1 MEQLHF
7 ITKLLDIKDPNIQ
20 ILDIINKDTH
30 KEIIAKLDYDAP
42 SCPECGNQLKKYDFQ
57 KPSKIPYLETT
68 GMPTR
73 ILLRKRRF
81 KCYHCSKMMVAETSI
96 VKKNHQ
102 IPRIINQKIAQKL
115 IEKISMTDI
124 AHQLFIST
132 STVIRKL
139 NDFHFKHDFS
149 CLPEIMSWDV
159 ETVRVVTVSIGRLEM
174 SFIAQDFD
182 KLNIITVLEG
192 RTQAVIR
199 DHFLKYD
206 RAVRCQVKI
215 ITMDMFSPYYD
226 LAKQLRF
233 QISRLRLKQSPNAK
247 IVLDC
252 FHIVQHL
259 SRAMSRVRVQI
270 MNQFHRKSH
279 EYKAIKRYWKLI
291 QQDSRKLSDKRFYR
305 PTFRMHLTNKEILN
319 KLLSYSKDLK
329 HHYQLYQLLLF
340 HFQNKEPEKFFGLIE
355 DNLKQVHPIFQTV
368 FKTFLKDKEKII
380 NALQLH
386 YSNAKLEATNN
397 LIKLIKRN
405 AFGFRNFENFK
416 KRIFIALNIKKE
428 RTKFVL
434 SRA

>member
-1 MEQLHF
+1 
-7 ITKLLDIKDPNIQ
+7 
-20 ILDIINKDTH
+20 
-30 KEIIAKLDYDAP
+30 
-42 SCPECGNQLKKYDFQ
+42 
-57 KPSKIPYLETT
+57 
-68 GMPTR
+68 
-73 ILLRKRRF
+73 
-81 KCYHCSKMMVAETSI
+81 
-96 VKKNHQ
+96 
-102 IPRIINQKIAQKL
+102 
-115 IEKISMTDI
+115 
-124 AHQLFIST
+124 
-132 STVIRKL
+132 
-139 NDFHFKHDFS
+139 
-149 CLPEIMSWDV
+149 
-159 ETVRVVTVSIGRLEM
+159 M
-174 SFIAQDFD
+174 SFIAQDFNN
-182 KLNIITVLEG
+182 LNIITVLEG

-206 RAVRCQVKI
+206 RAVRCRVKI

-291 QQDSRKLSDKRFYR
+291 QQDSCKLSDKRFYR
-305 PTFRMHLTNKEILN
+305 PIFRMHLTNKEILN
-319 KLLSYSKDLK
+319 KLLSYSEDLK

-368 FKTFLKDKEKII
+368 FKTFLKDKEKLV
-380 NALQLH
+380 NTLQLH

>member
-124 AHQLFIST
+124 AHQLSIST

-139 NDFHFKHDFS
+139 NDFHFKHDFF
-149 CLPEIMSWDV
+149 CLPEIMSWD
-159 ETVRVVTVSIGRLEM
+159 EYAFTKGKM
-174 SFIAQDFD
+174 SFIAQDFNN
-182 KLNIITVLEG
+182 LNIITVLEG

-206 RAVRCQVKI
+206 RAVRCRVKI
-215 ITMDMFSPYYD
+215 ITMDMFSPYYG
-226 LAKQLRF
+226 LAKQLR
-233 QISRLRLKQSPNAK
+233 
-247 IVLDC
+247 

-319 KLLSYSKDLK
+319 KLLSYSQDLK
-329 HHYQLYQLLLF
+329 HHYQLLLF

-355 DNLKQVHPIFQTV
+355 DNLKQVHPLFQTV
-368 FKTFLKDKEKII
+368 FKTFLKDKEKIV
-380 NALQLH
+380 NALQLP

>member
-1 MEQLHF
+1 
-7 ITKLLDIKDPNIQ
+7 
-20 ILDIINKDTH
+20 
-30 KEIIAKLDYDAP
+30 
-42 SCPECGNQLKKYDFQ
+42 
-57 KPSKIPYLETT
+57 
-68 GMPTR
+68 
-73 ILLRKRRF
+73 
-81 KCYHCSKMMVAETSI
+81 
-96 VKKNHQ
+96 
-102 IPRIINQKIAQKL
+102 
-115 IEKISMTDI
+115 
-124 AHQLFIST
+124 
-132 STVIRKL
+132 
-139 NDFHFKHDFS
+139 
-149 CLPEIMSWDV
+149 
-159 ETVRVVTVSIGRLEM
+159 M
-174 SFIAQDFD
+174 SFIAQDFE
-182 KLNIITVLEG
+182 KLDIITVLEG

-206 RAVRCQVKI
+206 RAVRCRVKI

-340 HFQNKEPEKFFGLIE
+340 HFQNKEPEKFFELIE

-368 FKTFLKDKEKII
+368 FKTFLKDKEKIV

>member
-1 MEQLHF
+1 
-7 ITKLLDIKDPNIQ
+7 
-20 ILDIINKDTH
+20 
-30 KEIIAKLDYDAP
+30 
-42 SCPECGNQLKKYDFQ
+42 
-57 KPSKIPYLETT
+57 
-68 GMPTR
+68 
-73 ILLRKRRF
+73 
-81 KCYHCSKMMVAETSI
+81 
-96 VKKNHQ
+96 
-102 IPRIINQKIAQKL
+102 
-115 IEKISMTDI
+115 
-124 AHQLFIST
+124 
-132 STVIRKL
+132 
-139 NDFHFKHDFS
+139 
-149 CLPEIMSWDV
+149 
-159 ETVRVVTVSIGRLEM
+159 M
-174 SFIAQDFD
+174 SFIAQDFE
-182 KLNIITVLEG
+182 KLDIITVLEG

-206 RAVRCQVKI
+206 RAVRCRVKI

-226 LAKQLRF
+226 LATVSL
-233 QISRLRLKQSPNAK
+233 PNAK
-247 IVLDC
+247 IVLDR

-319 KLLSYSKDLK
+319 KLLSYSEDLK

-368 FKTFLKDKEKII
+368 FKTFLKDKEKLV
-380 NALQLH
+380 NTLQLH

-428 RTKFVL
+428 RMKFVL

>member
-1 MEQLHF
+1 
-7 ITKLLDIKDPNIQ
+7 
-20 ILDIINKDTH
+20 
-30 KEIIAKLDYDAP
+30 
-42 SCPECGNQLKKYDFQ
+42 
-57 KPSKIPYLETT
+57 
-68 GMPTR
+68 TR

-124 AHQLFIST
+124 AHQLSIST

-149 CLPEIMSWDV
+149 CLPEIMSWD
-159 ETVRVVTVSIGRLEM
+159 EYAFTKGKM
-174 SFIAQDFD
+174 SFIAQDFNN
-182 KLNIITVLEG
+182 LNIITVLEG

-206 RAVRCQVKI
+206 RAVRCRVKI
-215 ITMDMFSPYYD
+215 ITMDMFSPYYG
-226 LAKQLRF
+226 LAKQLR
-233 QISRLRLKQSPNAK
+233 
-247 IVLDC
+247 

-291 QQDSRKLSDKRFYR
+291 QQDSRKLSDKQFYR

-319 KLLSYSKDLK
+319 KLLSYSEDLK

-368 FKTFLKDKEKII
+368 FKTFLKDKEKIV

>member
-124 AHQLFIST
+124 AHQLSIST

-139 NDFHFKHDFS
+139 NDSHFEHDFS
-149 CLPEIMSWDV
+149 RLPEIMSWDV
-159 ETVRVVTVSIGRLEM
+159 ETVRGVTVSIGRLEM
-174 SFIAQDFD
+174 SFIAQDFNN
-182 KLNIITVLEG
+182 LNIITVLKG

-199 DHFLKYD
+199 NHFLKYD
-206 RAVRCQVKI
+206 RAVRCRVKI

-226 LAKQLRF
+226 LARQLF
-233 QISRLRLKQSPNAK
+233 PCAK
-247 IVLDC
+247 IVLDR
-252 FHIVQHL
+252 FHIIQHL

-305 PTFRMHLTNKEILN
+305 PTFRMHLTNKEILD
-319 KLLSYSKDLK
+319 KILSYSQDLK

-368 FKTFLKDKEKII
+368 FKTFLKDKKKIV

-416 KRIFIALNIKKE
+416 KRIFIA
-428 RTKFVL
+428 
-434 SRA
+434 